1 VKFAFYFKKISE
13 ICLAVHCFTFRLAHA
28 NLLNKINCQFTDV
41 FHLLLLSFFRLI
53 LSYNMYTIMTL
64 PQLNLIMSCA
74 AIEAIFAS
82 ERVQD
87 IVSVSKDSVLI
98 LGQGERSS

>member
-1 VKFAFYFKKISE
+1 
-13 ICLAVHCFTFRLAHA
+13 
-28 NLLNKINCQFTDV
+28 
-41 FHLLLLSFFRLI
+41 
-53 LSYNMYTIMTL
+53 MYTIMTL
-64 PQLNLIMSCA
+64 PQLNVIMSCA

-98 LGQGERSS
+98 LGQGERSL